1 MRVRPASAIF
11 NCVGNL
17 FLVGAVF
24 FLFVAGFLAVVVA
37 FFLDAAFLGAAVSFF
52 TVVTG

>member
-1 MRVRPASAIF
+1 
-11 NCVGNL
+11 
-17 FLVGAVF
+17 
-24 FLFVAGFLAVVVA
+24 VVVA